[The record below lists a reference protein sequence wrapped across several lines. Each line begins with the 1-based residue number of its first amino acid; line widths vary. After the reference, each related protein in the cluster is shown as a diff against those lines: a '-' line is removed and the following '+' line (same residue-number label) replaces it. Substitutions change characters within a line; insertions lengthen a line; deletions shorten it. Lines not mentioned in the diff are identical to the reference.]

1 MLARSIYLLCYRS
14 LGRPESDGVNVEVQA
29 FAGEQADASSVCPAS
44 GNGIGGGPGRTV
56 LAVGATRP
64 RRGERHR
71 PQQPALAY
79 GGRPAHRPHR
89 PAGFAG
95 TALQRLQKVVSFD
108 YTVVFAYRGNDR
120 PVDLFDSFDP
130 ARRDVFVAAYQEGP
144 YLLDPFYRACAE
156 GIAPGLHRL
165 RDLAPDQFQ
174 ESEYFRSYYVRTG
187 LTEEIGFFAP
197 LKTEMMVVISLM
209 RDGRSPGFS
218 DEEMAKL
225 RVVEPIVCAIAS
237 QHWRSPGA
245 HRAQPGR
252 SAPQRIDGL
261 LDTVLAAFG
270 CGNLT
275 AREREIVR
283 LLLLGHSIESTANR
297 LSISTGTVKVHRR
310 NIYSKLSI
318 ASHSELFS
326 LFIVAL
332 SKL

>member
-95 TALQRLQKVVSFD
+95 SALQRPAESRLLRLH
-108 YTVVFAYRGNDR
+108 RGLR
-120 PVDLFDSFDP
+120 LSRQRQAHRSLRQLDP
-130 ARRDVFVAAYQEGP
+130 ARRDFFVAAYQEGP

-165 RDLAPDQFQ
+165 RDLAPDQIQ

>member
-1 MLARSIYLLCYRS
+1 M
-14 LGRPESDGVNVEVQA
+14 
-29 FAGEQADASSVCPAS
+29 
-44 GNGIGGGPGRTV
+44 
-56 LAVGATRP
+56 
-64 RRGERHR
+64 
-71 PQQPALAY
+71 
-79 GGRPAHRPHR
+79 
-89 PAGFAG
+89 
-95 TALQRLQKVVSFD
+95 
-108 YTVVFAYRGNDR
+108 VFAYRGNDR
-120 PVDLFDSFDP
+120 PIDLFDSFDP

-245 HRAQPGR
+245 HRARPGR

>member
-1 MLARSIYLLCYRS
+1 MASTLRSRHLLVSR
-14 LGRPESDGVNVEVQA
+14 LTR
-29 FAGEQADASSVCPAS
+29 PAS
-44 GNGIGGGPGRTV
+44 TRLPAMESAAVLDVPFLRLGPRAPGEGSGID
-56 LAVGATRP
+56 LSS
-64 RRGERHR
+64 RRWHMEVARLIDR
-71 PQQPALAY
+71 IDQPDL
-79 GGRPAHRPHR
+79 PAQLFS
-89 PAGFAG
+89 A
-95 TALQRLQKVVSFD
+95 LQKVVSFD

-245 HRAQPGR
+245 HRARPGR